1 MNQMNP
7 HNEVAEQV
15 RSRILSDIT
24 AGRFSDSRRLPPENE
39 LARQFGVSRNVI
51 RDCMAQLQ
59 REGFVSRRPGLG
71 TIINHHVIDAYP
83 RFDLGYDIDS
93 TLNYYG
99 KKADVTDF
107 RTFDEAASER
117 VADALSI
124 APDDPVIVV
133 ECVFAIDG
141 KPSIYCCDYIP
152 KVLIPENAPGPER
165 FMPSIYPFLRESCAI
180 EVYHFISEFHAVRP
194 PKHVAEKLRMDASEP
209 ILQLTETG
217 YTFQG
222 QPVIYTEEYPKEG
235 TFPHRV
241 LRQVI

>member
-7 HNEVAEQV
+7 HNEIAEQV

-24 AGRFSDSRRLPPENE
+24 AGRFADSKRLPPENE
-39 LARQFGVSRNVI
+39 LAHQFGVSRNVI

-59 REGFVSRRPGLG
+59 REGFVNRRPGLG
-71 TIINHHVIDAYP
+71 TIINHHIIDAYP

-107 RTFDEAASER
+107 HTNEVPAGEPIAK
-117 VADALSI
+117 ALKI
-124 APDDPVIVV
+124 QPGDPVVVV
-133 ECVFAIDG
+133 ECVFAVDG
-141 KPSIYCCDYIP
+141 KPAIYCCDYIP
-152 KVLIPENAPGPER
+152 KALIPEGADGPER
-165 FMPSIYPFLRESCAI
+165 YMPSIYPFLRESCKI
-180 EVYHFISEFHAVRP
+180 EVYHFISEFRAVRP
-194 PKHVAEKLRMDASEP
+194 PEAVAEKLKMDPADP
-209 ILQLTETG
+209 ILQLTEIG

-222 QPVIYTEEYPKEG
+222 QPVIYTEEYPKDG